1 MSSSTIVAE
10 APLRQSEVAV
20 AAWRRDPVAPP
31 GQRRRLAQWLR
42 ARRLSLLIL
51 AVTLLVIGAVNVWNL
66 HGWPARDSDDEGT
79 YVAQAWAMLA
89 RGDIAH
95 YTYWYDHPFLG
106 WAMIAGYAW
115 LTDGFVR
122 LPSGVMV
129 GREFMVIMTVVTCA
143 LLFLLARRLR
153 LHRAAA
159 VGVVALFGL
168 SPLAIYFHRMVF
180 LDNIAVMWTVAALA
194 TAASRRRSLAA
205 SFWCAVFFACAVLS
219 KETFALLLP
228 AVVWMLLQHT
238 DKRTRPWNLGV
249 FVTSLV
255 SLVAAYPIFAL
266 LKNELIPGGGHVSL
280 VSAVWWQLFGRS
292 GSGSL
297 LDPDSLTRGLTM
309 SWLHLDS
316 WLLVAGIVVLP
327 FGFYAR
333 RSRPVA
339 LAFLFPVGMMLRGG
353 YVPTAYVIGL
363 LPFAAILVGCT
374 LDALAGRL
382 GRLDVSR
389 PIWVRRFGIRR
400 AWIRRVWVRRAGVGR
415 VWVRRARWTPLVAIL
430 AAFGL
435 FGGTAWVGAIIR
447 ESHVDGSANSR
458 AATAWVID
466 NVDRDA
472 VVVTDDYIW
481 LDLTLAHFTKP
492 VWLYKIDGDP
502 QVMKEDLPAGYASID
517 YLVMPA
523 LAPATLDTLPT
534 IRKALSNSTLIR
546 TFGALEV
553 RRVVAPL
560 PRP

>member
-1 MSSSTIVAE
+1 MLSSTIVAE
-10 APLRQSEVAV
+10 APPRQPAVAV
-20 AAWRRDPVAPP
+20 AAWRRDAIAPP
-31 GQRRRLAQWLR
+31 GPSRRLAEWLR
-42 ARRLSLLIL
+42 DRRLSLLIL
-51 AVTLLVIGAVNVWNL
+51 AVTLLVVGAVNVWNL

-79 YVAQAWAMLA
+79 YVAQAWAMLV

-129 GREFMVIMTVVTCA
+129 GREFMVITTVVTCA

-205 SFWCAVFFACAVLS
+205 SFWCAVFFACAVLT

-249 FVTSLV
+249 FFTSLA

-297 LDPDSLTRGLTM
+297 FDPDSPTRDLTT

-316 WLLVAGIVVLP
+316 WLLVAGIIVLP

-339 LAFLFPVGMMLRGG
+339 LALLLPVGIMMRGG

-363 LPFAAILVGCT
+363 LPFAAMLVGCS
-374 LDALAGRL
+374 LDALARRL
-382 GRLDVSR
+382 EPSDPSR
-389 PIWVRRFGIRR
+389 PFWL
-400 AWIRRVWVRRAGVGR
+400 
-415 VWVRRARWTPLVAIL
+415 RRARWAPLVAVMVT
-430 AAFGL
+430 FGL
-435 FGGTAWVGAIIR
+435 FGGTAWAGAIIH
-447 ESHVDGSANSR
+447 ESNVDGSASSR

-502 QVMKEDLPAGYASID
+502 QVMKENLPDGYASID
-517 YLVMPA
+517 YLVIPT
-523 LAPATLDTLPT
+523 LAPTTLDTLPT
-534 IRKALSNSTLIR
+534 IRKALTNSTLVR
-546 TFGALEV
+546 TFGALEI
-553 RRVVAPL
+553 RRVVGP
-560 PRP
+560 PGHP